1 MGRDFTLPTIIKKP
15 GSKSQTQRVEF
26 QPEGFGRKTMA
37 KKPTV
42 DDARLILELYNL
54 KREAEMRK
62 ARQWW
67 LREFWPNTADEYM
80 KVAMAMGTDENNWL
94 RQVISYW
101 GIAAS
106 FVENGVLNEKLFFT
120 TAFCGELFFIFAK
133 VRPFLKELREKTKNP
148 ELMLSIEKLIMGSK
162 LGRARFANVEPR
174 VQAMRPK

>member
-1 MGRDFTLPTIIKKP
+1 
-15 GSKSQTQRVEF
+15 
-26 QPEGFGRKTMA
+26 MA

-42 DDARLILELYNL
+42 DDARLILELYAL
-54 KREAEMRK
+54 RREPEMRK

-67 LREFWPNTADEYM
+67 LTTFWPKDADEYM
-80 KVAMAMGTDENNWL
+80 KVATTMGTDENNWL

-106 FVENGVLNEKLFFT
+106 FVENGVLNENLFFT

-133 VRPFLKELREKTKNP
+133 VRPFLVELREKTKNP
-148 ELMLSIEKLIMGSK
+148 EMLLAVETLIMGSK
-162 LGRARFANVEPR
+162 LGRERFRKVEPR